1 MIEHFET
8 QIHNHPIKTDEPE
21 NGIEKEE
28 WKVVKPCNLR
38 KESISK
44 GEGIKE
50 ESYWIPYKDK

>member
-28 WKVVKPCNLR
+28 WKVVKPWNLR

-50 ESYWIPYKDK
+50 ESY